1 MKETYKFS
9 LAKNGLKKVNRFPTK
24 KRLPSKIYTLIFSIL
39 GTKIALNTGLERD
52 FVEIFQTLT
61 HFLYGK
67 TKSTTL
73 DQKIKKRKNHQ
84 ENRMIPVLF
93 TASYTLYI
101 HQCNAV

>member
-1 MKETYKFS
+1 MKDTYKFS
-9 LAKNGLKKVNRFPTK
+9 LAKNGLKKKLIVFNSNK
-24 KRLPSKIYTLIFSIL
+24 KRLPSKIYTLIFSII

-52 FVEIFQTLT
+52 FVEIFQILT

-84 ENRMIPVLF
+84 ENQMIPDLF
-93 TASYTLYI
+93 TASYLL
-101 HQCNAV
+101 